1 MLQGIC
7 YNGATRTPIVA
18 HRGRVLV
25 QALTCPNCGMAI
37 TARARFCPRCG
48 RALVEAPASGDSY
61 TPEVALSPS
70 RQMTVGG
77 DALDLQV
84 LISMVESSVS
94 WWKENLTSD
103 DAATRAHAAEALEKL
118 SKILLSLSRQV
129 AQGRQ
134 TVRITSRLP
143 TMRLYGDA
151 CPACGAGNREAARFC
166 LRCGTALSGKVASVV
181 RRPPPLRVRFAALT
195 DQGRVR
201 RNNQD
206 TIFAGKLKLPDND
219 EVYLLVVADGMG
231 GARAGEE
238 ASRVAA
244 GTLKT
249 QIERDLK
256 QPLPMNDADWQALLR
271 RASQQANARVYDQAQ
286 ANSNQR
292 GMGTTLTVAL
302 VVNDRLHIAQ
312 VGDSRAYLINARGV
326 TDDGRT
332 SAQLT
337 TDHTLVARLIE
348 IGQMTPEEART
359 ATIGNVLYRAIGTD
373 PTVDID
379 TRSDQLEPGDV
390 IFLCSDGLDRY
401 VTDAELTRIVLEQ
414 ADPHRAA
421 QRLIALANERGG
433 QDNISVVIA
442 RIEGT

>member
-1 MLQGIC
+1 M
-7 YNGATRTPIVA
+7 
-18 HRGRVLV
+18 
-25 QALTCPNCGMAI
+25 
-37 TARARFCPRCG
+37 
-48 RALVEAPASGDSY
+48 
-61 TPEVALSPS
+61 ALSS
-70 RQMTVGG
+70 KRRITVDGEM
-77 DALDLQV
+77 LDLHV

-94 WWKENLTSD
+94 WWKESLTSD

-129 AQGRQ
+129 AQGRN

-143 TMRLYGDA
+143 TMRLYDVA
-151 CPACGAGNREAARFC
+151 CPSCGTGNRDGARFC
-166 LRCGTALSGKVASVV
+166 LRCGTALIGKVTPVV
-181 RRPPPLRVRFAALT
+181 RKPPPLRLRIAAQT

-206 TIFAGKLKLPDND
+206 TIFAGKLTLPNSG
-219 EVYLLVVADGMG
+219 EAHLFLVADGMG

-249 QIERDLK
+249 QIERDL
-256 QPLPMNDADWQALLR
+256 QHQLPGNDSEWQTLLR
-271 RASQQANARVYDQAQ
+271 KAALSANTRVYDQAQ
-286 ANSNQR
+286 SNTSQR

-302 VVNDRLHIAQ
+302 IAGDRMHIAQ
-312 VGDSRAYLINARGV
+312 VGDSRAYLFNQRGV

-337 TDHTLVARLIE
+337 TDHTLVARLVE
-348 IGQMTPEEART
+348 IGQMTAEEARK
-359 ATIGNVLYRAIGTD
+359 APIGNVLYRAIGTD
-373 PTVDID
+373 PTVEVD

-390 IFLCSDGLDRY
+390 LLLCSDGLDRY
-401 VTDAELTRIVLEQ
+401 VPDAELTRLVLEQ
-414 ADPHRAA
+414 EDPQRAA

-433 QDNISVVIA
+433 QDNISVVIV
-442 RIEGT
+442 RIEGS